1 MVDHQPVKRRAL
13 VFMNPR
19 SRSGGNR
26 AADGAVKQLETGGF
40 ILTHGSCTRSADMA
54 REISRH
60 AHQVDLVIVGG
71 GDGTVNAVLEGVLA
85 TGLPLGILPFGTAN
99 DLARTLG
106 IPSEPAAAV
115 AVIVAGCT
123 RRIDVGQVNDQF
135 FVNVA
140 SMGLSVELARR
151 MTGNLKRHLGRLSYP
166 LAALKT
172 VLYMRPFRAEVA
184 TADRTIRLRSLQI
197 AVGNGV
203 YYGGG
208 MSVYETA
215 AIDDQCLDFYSIEP
229 RRFWQWPLFLTAFRR
244 GRNRNLVGMRA
255 FCSPGPLEIRTSP
268 PLPVNTDG
276 EITTMTPARFNL
288 LPRALSVFVPAGD
301 QRLRGELAN

>member
-1 MVDHQPVKRRAL
+1 MR
-13 VFMNPR
+13 
-19 SRSGGNR
+19 
-26 AADGAVKQLETGGF
+26 
-40 ILTHGSCTRSADMA
+40 GSCAQAEDVT
-54 REISRH
+54 REIKRH
-60 AHQVDLVIVGG
+60 AHEADLVIAGG
-71 GDGTVNAVLEGVLA
+71 GDGTVNSALRGVLEA
-85 TGLPLGILPFGTAN
+85 GLPLGILPFGTAN

-106 IPSEPAAAV
+106 LPSDPSAAA
-115 AVIVAGCT
+115 AVIVAGRT
-123 RRIDVGQVNDQF
+123 RQIDVGQVNDQLF
-135 FVNVA
+135 ANVA

-166 LAALKT
+166 LAAFKT
-172 VLYMRPFRAEVA
+172 VLYTRPFTAEVA
-184 TADRTIRLRSLQI
+184 TADRSIQLRSLQI

-208 MSVYETA
+208 MAVYEAA

-255 FCSPGPLEIRTSP
+255 FCSPGPIEIRTDP

-276 EITTMTPARFNL
+276 EITTTTPARFNL
-288 LPRALSVFVPAGD
+288 LPRALSVFVPAG
-301 QRLRGELAN
+301 